1 MEKKTYLLFIL
12 VVIACL
18 SACGTKGIAVTV
30 TEEEAPL
37 EISDVKTEE
46 GQVQETDEEKEQEI
60 RKNLKQVE
68 TEEQQEATEFQERQ
82 LKEQESESEIHMRDD
97 KDESISEKEKN
108 ILSEAIETE
117 PVENEVEE
125 EKGQQEV
132 SAKETVKAGVPV
144 VDALLPEENSKERTE
159 PITHVVMHF
168 SSNVLENPHQPY
180 ELEDTRDIFIAYGV
194 SAHYIIGRNGEI
206 YELVPED
213 RVAFHA
219 GKGEL
224 PGYPNY
230 KDRLNDYS
238 IGIEIMAIGTKEEM
252 NTMMSDSFYDSINLG
267 HIGYTDAQYK
277 SLQLLLDDIL
287 LRNPAIEKDR
297 EHVIGHDEYAPNR
310 KTDPGSLF
318 DWSSIGF

>member
-1 MEKKTYLLFIL
+1 
-12 VVIACL
+12 
-18 SACGTKGIAVTV
+18 
-30 TEEEAPL
+30 
-37 EISDVKTEE
+37 
-46 GQVQETDEEKEQEI
+46 
-60 RKNLKQVE
+60 
-68 TEEQQEATEFQERQ
+68 
-82 LKEQESESEIHMRDD
+82 MRDD